1 MSIRR
6 APRPREN
13 FTVIDNRII
22 NDERIG
28 WAAQGLLIYLLSKPD
43 DWKVS
48 APALVAQ
55 KASAATKTGRD
66 GIYALLNELKDFGYA
81 RHETTRDASGKV
93 LGCDWVIGEGVN
105 GGADQ
110 QLPPSPHPAQPETAR
125 PDALL
130 STERLPRTEDT
141 KTPSGFV
148 ELPFDASLPAAK
160 KPAGADLNKCVEAWN
175 AICGKKLPPIRGLGG
190 ERKKQLPARLAE
202 LTDDPT
208 QQFAEWVKLCKRIAR
223 SPHMTGDNNHGWIGT
238 FDFVMKPANLQK
250 ILEGNYDN
258 RNPGMQPNPGRFTP
272 SPGTI

>member
-28 WAAQGLLIYLLSKPD
+28 WAAQALLIFLLSKPD

-48 APALVAQ
+48 VPALVAQ
-55 KASAATKTGRD
+55 KANAATKTGRD
-66 GIYALLNELKDFGYA
+66 GIYTLLNELKDLGYA

-93 LGCDWVIGEGVN
+93 VGCDWIIGEGVTSTIEP
-105 GGADQ
+105 
-110 QLPPSPHPAQPETAR
+110 QLPPSQVPPKPETAEA
-125 PDALL
+125 DALL
-130 STERLPRTEDT
+130 STERLPRTENT

-148 ELPFDASLPAAK
+148 ELPFDASPSAAK
-160 KPAGADLNKCVEAWN
+160 KPVGADLQECVKAWN
-175 AICGKKLPPIRGLGG
+175 AICGKKLPPIRGLLG

-223 SPHMTGDNNHGWIGT
+223 SPHMTGDNNHGWIGS
-238 FDFVMKPANLQK
+238 FDFVMKPANLMK

-258 RNPGMQPNPGRFTP
+258 RNPGMQPGPGRYEV